1 MYCPRPEPSKDKLL
15 SPKARVKS
23 KDVDRLSN
31 AKAKVMVT
39 LYRQK
44 ELLKK
49 DILRKR
55 ALLEKELQYEIQVC
69 SFCSLL
75 PPKRLLLIVKCS
87 QKEVADELAARTKI
101 ERTKQDEV
109 RTGSSKRK
117 SAPTATTPAIPL
129 TKGNAGRGRKSK
141 AHSSP
146 NSASK
151 LKKEKV
157 RCLSQTFLL

>member
-1 MYCPRPEPSKDKLL
+1 MSYRPEPSKDKLL

-23 KDVDRLSN
+23 KEVDRLSN

-69 SFCSLL
+69 SFAPLSAD
-75 PPKRLLLIVKCS
+75 RLLLIVKCS
-87 QKEVADELAARTKI
+87 
-101 ERTKQDEV
+101 
-109 RTGSSKRK
+109 
-117 SAPTATTPAIPL
+117 
-129 TKGNAGRGRKSK
+129 
-141 AHSSP
+141 
-146 NSASK
+146 
-151 LKKEKV
+151 
-157 RCLSQTFLL
+157 